1 MRPLRIFLTWLVA
14 ISASAAIAGPTNAAQ
29 FLKRFKDWSTY
40 SHEAEGKKI
49 CFATS
54 QPKDMEPKDV
64 KRDAVF
70 FYVTMWPDSKLEN
83 EVSVRVGYPLK
94 QGTAPVAT
102 IGAQRFNMIIEGDRA
117 YATNRAEEARLVTA
131 LKRGR
136 KMTINGVSKRGTP
149 TTDVYSLS
157 GVSAAIKNAAQA
169 CR

>member
-1 MRPLRIFLTWLVA
+1 MRLSMYGIAGLVA
-14 ISASAAIAGPTNAAQ
+14 FALLVSAPMRADAAQ

-40 SHEAEGKKI
+40 SHEADGKKI

-54 QPKDMEPKDV
+54 QPKDMEPKNV

-83 EVSVRVGYPLK
+83 EISVRVGYPLK
-94 QGTAPVAT
+94 AGTAPIAT
-102 IGAQRFNMIIEGDRA
+102 VGSQRFNLIIEGDRA
-117 YATNRAEEARLVTA
+117 YATNRAEEARLVNA
-131 LKRGR
+131 LRRGN
-136 KMTINGVSKRGTP
+136 KMTINGVSQRGTP

-157 GVSAAIKNAAQA
+157 GVTAAIKNAAEA